1 MKEEVSEVNV
11 IDSVILDSDTI
22 NDKVKHLDEEKSK
35 IVSDLIKKNDC
46 LFAKDSFDVG
56 NVTKYECSINLSS
69 DNYVSKRPY
78 RCTYSDQ
85 QEIESQVSKLLERGM
100 ITESSSP
107 NASPVTMPFKKDGR
121 SSIKKRLVCVL
132 ITGS

>member
-1 MKEEVSEVNV
+1 
-11 IDSVILDSDTI
+11 LDSDTI

-56 NVTKYECSINLSS
+56 NVTKYECSIN
-69 DNYVSKRPY
+69 YVRKRPY
-78 RCTYSDQ
+78 RCTSSDL
-85 QEIESQVSKLLERGM
+85 QEIESLVSKLLERGM

-107 NASPVTMPFKKDGR
+107 NASPITVQFKKDGL
-121 SSIKKRLVCVL
+121 SLIKKKRLVCEL